1 MFIEKKKLKKEKKN
15 KINENLD
22 RNLQDLT
29 KFEDN
34 TKYLDKT
41 INENNERSIQ
51 HNNSVYKY

>member
-29 KFEDN
+29 IFEDN